1 MMNKFPCVDRRA
13 YTKQEVIMNR
23 KRWEDLANFG
33 LGLWVSISPWTI
45 EHVMAGPGTSGTVT
59 EAAMWNHYVVGLAV
73 VIIAG
78 AAASAWLA
86 WEEWTNAVLGAWL
99 VISPW
104 MLGYSTSPG
113 SDVECGNQRRAH
125 CAVRWLDSHGA
136 ARPKAAVENVAKA
149 ALSDAISRAKQPGQ
163 QTAQGK
169 EEV

>member
-1 MMNKFPCVDRRA
+1 
-13 YTKQEVIMNR
+13 MNR
-23 KRWEDLANFG
+23 KRWQDLANFA
-33 LGLWVSISPWTI
+33 LGLWVIISPWTI

-113 SDVECGNQRRAH
+113 LMWN
-125 CAVRWLDSHGA
+125 AVISGA
-136 ARPKAAVENVAKA
+136 LIVLFAGWTLMEQQDPRPRSKM
-149 ALSDAISRAKQPGQ
+149 
-163 QTAQGK
+163 
-169 EEV
+169 